1 MPERRLISAWLAL
14 YLADPARTPDLL
26 EWLKSPEGKL
36 ARKLAPPADCRIN
49 PEPLAETRKP
59 RLRVIQG
66 GRAGPNARLDAASI
80 RIHC

>member
-26 EWLKSPEGKL
+26 EWLKSPEGQL
-36 ARKLAPPADCRIN
+36 ARKLALPPDCRIN
-49 PEPLAETRKP
+49 PDRKP

-66 GRAGPNARLDAASI
+66 GRAGPTLVSVP
-80 RIHC
+80 HQ